1 MNRFLARIRALYR
14 ICPVT
19 FYLISLN
26 TIFFVLT
33 LLTGGFTSENLIR
46 LGALVPA
53 YVTVNGDYFRILTSM
68 FLHGNVFHFLSNM
81 LALYFLGVGM
91 ERCLGPLR
99 YLILYFLSGIGGA
112 IAILLF
118 GNPLIPTI
126 GASAALYGIMAG
138 MLAIVLMKRPWFTP
152 GSARSIWT
160 MMILNFV
167 ITFVFPSIS
176 ILGHI
181 GGFVVGLIL
190 AFFLIPKIP
199 YFVRYRPIVDNPIG
213 DSSSGE
219 DDSEE
224 DGPVS

>member
-1 MNRFLARIRALYR
+1 MNLFLARIKALYR
-14 ICPVT
+14 VCPVT
-19 FYLISLN
+19 FYLISIN
-26 TIFFVLT
+26 TIFLVLT
-33 LLTGGFTSENLIR
+33 LLTGGFTNENLIR
-46 LGALVPA
+46 LGALVPV
-53 YVTVNGDYFRILTSM
+53 YVTNNGDFYRILTSM

-99 YLILYFLSGIGGA
+99 YLALYFFSGIGGA
-112 IAILLF
+112 IAIILF
-118 GNPLIPTI
+118 GNPFIPTI

-138 MLAIVLMKRPWFTP
+138 MLAIVLKKKPWFTP

-176 ILGHI
+176 ILGHL
-181 GGFVVGLIL
+181 GGFITGLIL

-199 YFVRYRPIVDNPIG
+199 YFVRFRPIVNDPVG

-219 DDSEE
+219 DDNDE

>member
-1 MNRFLARIRALYR
+1 MNLFLARLKALYR
-14 ICPVT
+14 VCPVT
-19 FYLISLN
+19 FYLISVN
-26 TIFFVLT
+26 TIFLVLT
-33 LLTGGFTSENLIR
+33 LLTGGFTNENLGR
-46 LGALVPA
+46 LGALIPA
-53 YVTVNGDYFRILTSM
+53 YVTNNGEYYRILTSM
-68 FLHGNVFHFLSNM
+68 FLHGNIFHFLSNM

-99 YLILYFLSGIGGA
+99 YLALYFFSGIGGA
-112 IAILLF
+112 LAIIFF
-118 GNPLIPTI
+118 GNPFIPTI

-138 MLAIVLMKRPWFTP
+138 MIAIVLKKKPWFTP

-176 ILGHI
+176 IFGHL
-181 GGFVVGLIL
+181 GGFIAGLIL

-199 YFVRYRPIVDNPIG
+199 YFVRFRPIVNDPVG

-219 DDSEE
+219 DDNDE